1 MKTSRNCS
9 DVALTRSCAAFGAG
23 KATGGCSRGRLASPV
38 TCRSRRFK
46 SKAHGAQRQ
55 RHTEG
60 VGDER
65 APCNTAIESRSK
77 FLEVF

>member
-1 MKTSRNCS
+1 MKTSKNCS
-9 DVALTRSCAAFGAG
+9 EVASTRCCEASGAG
-23 KATGGCSRGRLASPV
+23 GATGGCSRNRLASPV
-38 TCRSRRFK
+38 TCHSRRFE

-55 RHTEG
+55 RHTKW

-65 APCNTAIESRSK
+65 APCNAAIESRSK

>member
-1 MKTSRNCS
+1 MKTSKNCS
-9 DVALTRSCAAFGAG
+9 E
-23 KATGGCSRGRLASPV
+23 
-38 TCRSRRFK
+38 RFE

-55 RHTEG
+55 RHTNW

-65 APCNTAIESRSK
+65 ALDNAAIEMRSK

>member
-1 MKTSRNCS
+1 MKTSKNCS
-9 DVALTRSCAAFGAG
+9 E
-23 KATGGCSRGRLASPV
+23 
-38 TCRSRRFK
+38 RFE

-55 RHTEG
+55 RHTTP

-65 APCNTAIESRSK
+65 APCNAASERVAAEPPGTRRPTPCGCIESRSK